1 MMLKA
6 FVERMGV
13 RRTWTLILMGHCWI
27 ALAVAFDEHVSTG
40 ELGMYLGGVLVSGVL
55 GYLAILRLRELEGDV
70 SLGQFNGHVA
80 RHPRIATVFLLCCL
94 GLAGFPITPT
104 FVGEDLLFSHMHE
117 DDVVLAAIVSLAF
130 VIDGLALV
138 RMYARIFLGP
148 DMRVAAGNAKRSA

>member
-1 MMLKA
+1 
-6 FVERMGV
+6 
-13 RRTWTLILMGHCWI
+13 
-27 ALAVAFDEHVSTG
+27 
-40 ELGMYLGGVLVSGVL
+40 MYLSGVLVAGVV

-70 SLGQFNGHVA
+70 SLGQFSGHVA

-104 FVGEDLLFSHMHE
+104 FVGEDLLFSHLHE
-117 DDVVLAAIVSLAF
+117 DDALLAILVSLAF

-148 DMRVAAGNAKRSA
+148 DMRMATGNAKRSA